1 MDKKIH
7 IGFIC
12 HEYPPCNHGGIGSF
26 SKDLAEGLVKA
37 GFSVSVIGIYASS
50 ILDIKEAVKEEI
62 SGVKVFRFPEHKRY
76 KRAQFNALSER
87 WNLYRYIKKIHNY
100 NLFDIIE
107 SPESQGW
114 LPFGIPEKISF
125 VTRFHGGETYFGKEL
140 NRASSR
146 LNKILEKMQLKHST
160 ELISVSDY
168 TARMTLGIFNIK
180 RPYTVIYNS
189 VKIPEKFLNTNHHI
203 QKQRIVFTGSVIP
216 KKGVSELVKAMNII
230 FKQYP
235 EAELYIAG
243 KNSYKIDGIA
253 FMDIMLGS
261 LDKEEYKKRIKFL
274 GAVDRETV
282 LFPLLAS
289 AEVCCFPS
297 YSEAFALTPL
307 ESMAIGKA
315 VVFSKLS
322 SGPEAI
328 EDGVS
333 GLLCDPADPEDIA
346 EKIAFYFDNPKKAAI
361 IAENG
366 RKRVAECFGYKKWVK
381 ENIEYFTHLIKD
393 GDAS

>member
-26 SKDLAEGLVKA
+26 TKDLAEGLVKA
-37 GFSVSVIGIYASS
+37 GFNVSVIGIYASS

-76 KRAQFNALSER
+76 KRTQFNILHER
-87 WNLYRYIKKIHNY
+87 WNLYTYIKKLHKDNPFH
-100 NLFDIIE
+100 LIE

-114 LPFGIPEKISF
+114 LPFGTPENIPF
-125 VTRFHGGETYFGKEL
+125 VTRFHGGEAYFGKEL
-140 NRASSR
+140 HRLSSR
-146 LNKILEKMQLKHST
+146 LSKILEKMQLKHSD

-168 TARMTLGIFNIK
+168 TARVTLDIFNLK

-189 VKIPEKFLNTNHHI
+189 IKIPENISNADHYI
-203 QKQRIVFTGSVIP
+203 SKQRIVFTGSVIP

-230 FKQYP
+230 FKQYS

-243 KNSYKIDGIA
+243 KNEYKIDGIA
-253 FMDIMLGS
+253 FMDMMLDS

-282 LFPLLAS
+282 LFPLLVS

-322 SGPEAI
+322 SGPEVI
-328 EDGVS
+328 ENGVS
-333 GLLCDPADPEDIA
+333 GLLCNPADPEDIA
-346 EKIAFYFDNPKKAAI
+346 KKIAFYFDNPKRAFE
-361 IAENG
+361 IAKNG
-366 RKRVAECFGYKKWVK
+366 KKRVEEKFSYDKWIEQNINMYREIIN
-381 ENIEYFTHLIKD
+381 EN
-393 GDAS
+393 

>member
-26 SKDLAEGLVKA
+26 TKDLAEGLVKA

-50 ILDIKEAVKEEI
+50 ILDIKEVVKEEI

-76 KRAQFNALSER
+76 KRAQFNTLYER
-87 WNLYRYIKKIHNY
+87 WNLYTYIKKVHKDNPFH
-100 NLFDIIE
+100 LIE

-114 LPFGIPEKISF
+114 LPFGTPGNIPF

-140 NRASSR
+140 HRLSSR
-146 LNKILEKMQLKHST
+146 LSKILEKMQLKHSD

-168 TARMTLGIFNIK
+168 VARVTLDIFDLK

-189 VKIPEKFLNTNHHI
+189 VKIPENILNVDHHI
-203 QKQRIVFTGSVIP
+203 SKQRIVFTGSVIP
-216 KKGVSELVKAMNII
+216 KKGVGELVKAMNII
-230 FKQYP
+230 FKQYS

-243 KNSYKIDGIA
+243 KNRYKIDGIA

-261 LDKEEYKKRIKFL
+261 IDKEEYKKRIKFL

-328 EDGVS
+328 ENGVS

-346 EKIAFYFDNPKKAAI
+346 KKIAFYFDNPKRAFE
-361 IAENG
+361 IAKNG
-366 RKRVAECFGYKKWVK
+366 KKRVEEKFSYDKWIEQNINMYRGIIN
-381 ENIEYFTHLIKD
+381 EN
-393 GDAS
+393 